1 MIPVTKTH
9 RSEESA
15 VDDLA
20 RSMLQLFEYNLHK
33 LINICR
39 NTMYDIT
46 INVQVIHMVVAMP
59 LGTRTCDLNIKFTFF
74 LKYIA

>member
-20 RSMLQLFEYNLHK
+20 RWMLQLFEYNLHK
-33 LINICR
+33 LINICI
-39 NTMYDIT
+39 NTMLFMYDIT

-59 LGTRTCDLNIKFTFF
+59 LGTRTCDLMTFC
-74 LKYIA
+74 